1 MGTILLYGFDDLFAV
16 LAVQA
21 AAGPF
26 LAEVKTVG
34 KENYQ
39 KPIGVLAGVKKDNG
53 IPGAFA
59 GAIGGRMMVLCNLDD
74 QVETLLPALR
84 QAGIGPECYKAVL
97 TKYNQEWDGLHLF
110 SELEQERR
118 TIQAQERG
126 TKR

>member
-1 MGTILLYGFDDLFAV
+1 MKKILLYGFEDLPSV

-26 LAEVKTVG
+26 LAEVETVW

-39 KPIGVLAGVKKDNG
+39 KPIGVLAGLKRDTG
-53 IPGAFA
+53 APGSYT
-59 GAIGGRMMVLCNLDD
+59 GKLGGRMMVFCGLDE
-74 QVETLLPALR
+74 QVDELLPALR

-97 TKYNQEWDGLHLF
+97 TQYNQEWDGLHLF

-118 TIQAQERG
+118 TIQTQQGG
-126 TKR
+126 TKK